1 MPVNSVVRVVEL
13 PKRCRIRPRRPRCG
27 RRRLNRAELA
37 PHLMPGNQP
46 SHGLRARHQL
56 YLPRQLG
63 AGAAVSPH
71 KRASHAAQAAAAAP
85 PPHPRGRRD
94 GWSCH
99 NSLVAAPSYLQRRQA
114 AFTVLQQAILEV
126 PLEGC
131 CALQDMYLSLSK
143 FETIHWVSNDATTAN
158 QHSRCPSPGPPMAG
172 HKVCL
177 GRPGPRAGRG
187 PPAGPGQPEPLA
199 ASGRLQT

>member
-27 RRRLNRAELA
+27 RRRLSRAELA

-99 NSLVAAPSYLQRRQA
+99 NSLVAAPTLFTA
-114 AFTVLQQAILEV
+114 A
-126 PLEGC
+126 
-131 CALQDMYLSLSK
+131 
-143 FETIHWVSNDATTAN
+143 
-158 QHSRCPSPGPPMAG
+158 PG
-172 HKVCL
+172 
-177 GRPGPRAGRG
+177 RFYG
-187 PPAGPGQPEPLA
+187 PPASHPGGPSRGLLSPQDLDGRLGR
-199 ASGRLQT
+199 ASGAGTAPRSRASGCLRLARCAAGRAVRGHAAARPDAATRCTKASDRPEGSWRA

>member
-27 RRRLNRAELA
+27 RRRLSRAELA

-71 KRASHAAQAAAAAP
+71 KRASHAAQAAAAARRRIRAVDGMGGAATTAWSR
-85 PPHPRGRRD
+85 HPR
-94 GWSCH
+94 
-99 NSLVAAPSYLQRRQA
+99 YLQRRQA

-131 CALQDMYLSLSK
+131 CALQHGCARGLGRTSAFWGSLSLALRTNLASAWPQD
-143 FETIHWVSNDATTAN
+143 TPLDPCSTLRPAGNDKGAA
-158 QHSRCPSPGPPMAG
+158 PGPLCSQG
-172 HKVCL
+172 T
-177 GRPGPRAGRG
+177 
-187 PPAGPGQPEPLA
+187 Q
-199 ASGRLQT
+199 LQT

>member
-27 RRRLNRAELA
+27 RRRLSRAELA
-37 PHLMPGNQP
+37 SHLMPGNQL

-99 NSLVAAPSYLQRRQA
+99 NSLVAAPTLFTA
-114 AFTVLQQAILEV
+114 APGRFMVLQQAILEV

-131 CALQDMYLSLSK
+131 SAPKLREC
-143 FETIHWVSNDATTAN
+143 FIAN
-158 QHSRCPSPGPPMAG
+158 CCYNVVQCT
-172 HKVCL
+172 
-177 GRPGPRAGRG
+177 
-187 PPAGPGQPEPLA
+187 LA
-199 ASGRLQT
+199 V

>member
-27 RRRLNRAELA
+27 RRRLSRAELA

-99 NSLVAAPSYLQRRQA
+99 NSLVAAPTLFTA
-114 AFTVLQQAILEV
+114 A
-126 PLEGC
+126 
-131 CALQDMYLSLSK
+131 
-143 FETIHWVSNDATTAN
+143 
-158 QHSRCPSPGPPMAG
+158 PG
-172 HKVCL
+172 
-177 GRPGPRAGRG
+177 RFYG
-187 PPAGPGQPEPLA
+187 PPASHPGGPSRGLLSPQTTRVFYSKLLLQRSA
-199 ASGRLQT
+199 MYTRCIDSNLGGSRLSLLTIIILSHFY

>member
-27 RRRLNRAELA
+27 RQRLSRAELA

-46 SHGLRARHQL
+46 SHGLRARHQP

-114 AFTVLQQAILEV
+114 AFMVLQQAILEV

-131 CALQDMYLSLSK
+131 SALQ
-143 FETIHWVSNDATTAN
+143 N
-158 QHSRCPSPGPPMAG
+158 AG
-172 HKVCL
+172 SIPTPVL
-177 GRPGPRAGRG
+177 GVQR
-187 PPAGPGQPEPLA
+187 A
-199 ASGRLQT
+199 ASTPLYTLVPIPGVIRQILLVVRHRARTHEGPHKRKNVKNLPLSR

>member
-27 RRRLNRAELA
+27 RRRLSRAELA

-99 NSLVAAPSYLQRRQA
+99 NSLVAAPTLFTA
-114 AFTVLQQAILEV
+114 A
-126 PLEGC
+126 
-131 CALQDMYLSLSK
+131 
-143 FETIHWVSNDATTAN
+143 
-158 QHSRCPSPGPPMAG
+158 PG
-172 HKVCL
+172 
-177 GRPGPRAGRG
+177 RFYG
-187 PPAGPGQPEPLA
+187 PPASHPGGPSRGVLSPQNHPPPPSSYPSPSSPPSRRARNHLRNQQEETRTGYYATGPPRII
-199 ASGRLQT
+199 S

>member
-27 RRRLNRAELA
+27 RRRLSRAELA

-99 NSLVAAPSYLQRRQA
+99 NSLVAAPTLFTA
-114 AFTVLQQAILEV
+114 A
-126 PLEGC
+126 
-131 CALQDMYLSLSK
+131 
-143 FETIHWVSNDATTAN
+143 
-158 QHSRCPSPGPPMAG
+158 PG
-172 HKVCL
+172 
-177 GRPGPRAGRG
+177 RFYG
-187 PPAGPGQPEPLA
+187 PPASHPGGPSRGLLGPQCLCCWALLCQQVKSQNAPRSP
-199 ASGRLQT
+199 ASHRSTFPWRFRDVSVS

>member
-27 RRRLNRAELA
+27 RRRLSRAELA

-131 CALQDMYLSLSK
+131 SAPKLREC
-143 FETIHWVSNDATTAN
+143 FIAN
-158 QHSRCPSPGPPMAG
+158 CCYNVVQCT
-172 HKVCL
+172 
-177 GRPGPRAGRG
+177 
-187 PPAGPGQPEPLA
+187 LA
-199 ASGRLQT
+199 I

>member
-131 CALQDMYLSLSK
+131 CALQLSLVIV
-143 FETIHWVSNDATTAN
+143 E
-158 QHSRCPSPGPPMAG
+158 
-172 HKVCL
+172 
-177 GRPGPRAGRG
+177 
-187 PPAGPGQPEPLA
+187 
-199 ASGRLQT
+199 SGRTFAPPPTTSPWGLWRHPTGTARKPDKTRTRTHSTLDSRGGL

>member
-99 NSLVAAPSYLQRRQA
+99 NSLVAAPTLFTAAPGRFYGPPASHPGGPSRGLLRPQASVCKALASTPRLACELKRTRGAEPGTFHQRNRSFLIAAWRSRQR
-114 AFTVLQQAILEV
+114 
-126 PLEGC
+126 
-131 CALQDMYLSLSK
+131 
-143 FETIHWVSNDATTAN
+143 WDAR
-158 QHSRCPSPGPPMAG
+158 SPSPG
-172 HKVCL
+172 
-177 GRPGPRAGRG
+177 R
-187 PPAGPGQPEPLA
+187 
-199 ASGRLQT
+199 

>member
-27 RRRLNRAELA
+27 RRRLSRAELA

-131 CALQDMYLSLSK
+131 CALQYPSLSIQPAPPK
-143 FETIHWVSNDATTAN
+143 GCRR
-158 QHSRCPSPGPPMAG
+158 HS
-172 HKVCL
+172 L
-177 GRPGPRAGRG
+177 PGPRKKRRRC
-187 PPAGPGQPEPLA
+187 A
-199 ASGRLQT
+199 ASAYPLLPNNHLFHKEEQH

>member
-27 RRRLNRAELA
+27 RRRLSRAELA

-99 NSLVAAPSYLQRRQA
+99 NSLVAAPTLFTA
-114 AFTVLQQAILEV
+114 A
-126 PLEGC
+126 
-131 CALQDMYLSLSK
+131 
-143 FETIHWVSNDATTAN
+143 
-158 QHSRCPSPGPPMAG
+158 PG
-172 HKVCL
+172 
-177 GRPGPRAGRG
+177 RFYG
-187 PPAGPGQPEPLA
+187 PPASHPGGPSRGLLGPQCRTSLA
-199 ASGRLQT
+199 SIRLQHVQACNCTSASLRNEALS

>member
-27 RRRLNRAELA
+27 RRRLSRAELA

-131 CALQDMYLSLSK
+131 SALQAL
-143 FETIHWVSNDATTAN
+143 
-158 QHSRCPSPGPPMAG
+158 P
-172 HKVCL
+172 VCKAPRAAL
-177 GRPGPRAGRG
+177 RRTNGRPHTQPPKM
-187 PPAGPGQPEPLA
+187 PPASRA
-199 ASGRLQT
+199 AA

>member
-99 NSLVAAPSYLQRRQA
+99 NSLVAAPTLFTA
-114 AFTVLQQAILEV
+114 A
-126 PLEGC
+126 
-131 CALQDMYLSLSK
+131 
-143 FETIHWVSNDATTAN
+143 
-158 QHSRCPSPGPPMAG
+158 PG
-172 HKVCL
+172 
-177 GRPGPRAGRG
+177 RFYG
-187 PPAGPGQPEPLA
+187 PPASHPGGS
-199 ASGRLQT
+199 SGRSLRPTTCLVCRCAGSTSSQAESGVSPGCSNRQGNKDS